1 MPYKLKFILLFP
13 HLHLTYATYKT
24 NTSTIK
30 KLINLLVITFAFSTA
45 KGQISAKLMRYLDV
59 SDTRRLFMAVV

>member
-13 HLHLTYATYKT
+13 RLHLTYATYKT

-30 KLINLLVITFAFSTA
+30 KLIILLVITFAFSTA